1 VTQALACFERDA
13 RVVNGSVAS
22 LKSLAE
28 GREAEIFDWEPGVIL
43 KLYRRDGGMRSR
55 TEWLAMTAVANS
67 GGPARAPIGLVE
79 IEGRVGL
86 LMERIDGAD
95 LLTELGRAPWKVR
108 TAGALTGT
116 AQALVN
122 KTPAPP
128 QLERLKNRLHRQI
141 ESSPLVPDE
150 YRMVAARALAELP
163 DGDRLCH
170 GDLHPGNVMRT
181 ARGTAVIDW
190 SNAASG
196 DPAADVARTL
206 NLLTLGEPPPGTSQM
221 TLRLHSLGRRILRSQ
236 YIDAYQNAHPIDTAR
251 VARWRLPIVVAR
263 LSDGIEAER
272 ARLLTAIEQT

>member
-1 VTQALACFERDA
+1 VAI
-13 RVVNGSVAS
+13 GSVAS
-22 LKSLAE
+22 LKRLAE

-43 KLYRRDGGMRSR
+43 KLYRGVSGLRSR
-55 TEWLAMTAVANS
+55 EVEWLAMTAIAKF
-67 GGPARAPIGLVE
+67 GGPAPAAIGLLE

-108 TAGALTGT
+108 TAGTLTGT

-128 QLERLKNRLHRQI
+128 QLERLKVRLQRQI
-141 ESSPLVPDE
+141 ESSPHVPDE
-150 YRMVAARALAELP
+150 YRPLAARALAELP

-170 GDLHPGNVMRT
+170 GDLHPANVMRT
-181 ARGTAVIDW
+181 AHGTAVIDW

-206 NLLTLGEPPPGTSQM
+206 IILTFGEPPPGTSQI
-221 TLRLHSLGRRILRSQ
+221 TLRLQRLGRRILRSR
-236 YIDAYQNAHPIDTAR
+236 YYNAYQSAHPID
-251 VARWRLPIVVAR
+251 VARIASWRLPIAIAR
-263 LSDGIEAER
+263 LSDGIDAER
-272 ARLLTAIEQT
+272 ARLLKAIEQTAPISTR